1 MEQGRSP
8 PTAPPADSLGE
19 AIREHRRR
27 IESHLSR
34 GLLPIA
40 SACAG
45 HWHDRQALDAWLAQQ
60 FADICCCQLL
70 YVIDTQGRQRSG
82 NISRAGIDPQACG
95 QNLSGRP
102 YLAGYRQDSDF
113 ILSDVYIG
121 RFDRRSCLTALH
133 CIRNQAGELL
143 GYLAADFDLRDL
155 PQMHRAAETPARW
168 RQIKGDPA
176 IRQTLFQQERIGS
189 PMDDCLN
196 RVHDIVHELITERG
210 VFHTKLHYSSS
221 RATLWLN
228 ADPRRYRV
236 HVLDEIMD
244 PSVCLAYPRDDYPDD
259 ALVSRTEVRTTLDRF
274 VNLRL
279 GDSVIYLRTAS
290 VNVINGLVGLNFSC
304 DGTHYLPVAEF
315 LEKDHRFWFGG

>member
-1 MEQGRSP
+1 MDQGTSP

-19 AIREHRRR
+19 AIRQHRRR
-27 IESHLSR
+27 LESQLSA
-34 GLLPIA
+34 GLEPIA

-45 HWHDRQALDAWLAQQ
+45 RWHDRQALDAWLQQQ
-60 FADICCCQLL
+60 FAGICCCQLL
-70 YVIDTQGRQRSG
+70 YVIDTQGRQCSS

-102 YLAGYRQDSDF
+102 YLAGYSQARDF
-113 ILSDVYIG
+113 ILSDVYIS
-121 RFDRRSCLTALH
+121 RFDRRSCLTALRGV
-133 CIRNQAGELL
+133 RNQVGELL

-155 PQMHRAAETPARW
+155 PQLHKAAETPVRW

-189 PMDDCLN
+189 AMDACLN

-210 VFHTKLHYSSS
+210 VFHTKLHYGSS

-228 ADPRRYRV
+228 ADPRRYRI

-244 PSVCLAYPRDDYPDD
+244 PAVCLAYPRDDYPED
-259 ALVSRTEVRTTLDRF
+259 ALVSQAEVRTTLERF

-290 VNVINGLVGLNFSC
+290 VNVINGLVALNFSC
-304 DGTHYLPVAEF
+304 DGTHYLPVSEF
-315 LEKDHRFWFGG
+315 LQKDHRFWFGA